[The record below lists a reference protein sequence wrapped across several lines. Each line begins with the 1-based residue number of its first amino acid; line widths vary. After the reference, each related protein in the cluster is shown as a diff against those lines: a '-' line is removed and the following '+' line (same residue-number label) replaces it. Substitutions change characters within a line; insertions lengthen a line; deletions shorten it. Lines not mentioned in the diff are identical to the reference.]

1 MNGTVKVAVQ
11 VEFMPA
17 IFPDKRASMRRGQPA
32 MNMGDVHRHAE
43 WPKAARY
50 RFQANR
56 MASVRMA
63 SGGGATVH
71 PFTILS
77 ALFGIAFN

>member
-1 MNGTVKVAVQ
+1 
-11 VEFMPA
+11 
-17 IFPDKRASMRRGQPA
+17 

-56 MASVRMA
+56 MAS
-63 SGGGATVH
+63 GGGATVH

-77 ALFGIAFN
+77 VLFGIAFN

>member
-1 MNGTVKVAVQ
+1 MTMNGTVKVAVQ

-56 MASVRMA
+56 MAS
-63 SGGGATVH
+63 GGGATVH

-77 ALFGIAFN
+77 VLFGIAFN